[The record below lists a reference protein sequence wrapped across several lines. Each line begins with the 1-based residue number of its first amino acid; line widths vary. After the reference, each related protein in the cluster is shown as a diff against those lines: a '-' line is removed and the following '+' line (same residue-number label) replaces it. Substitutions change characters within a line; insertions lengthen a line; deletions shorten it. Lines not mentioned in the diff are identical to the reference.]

1 MLLATYAM
9 AILTI
14 EQKCER
20 TSIQRLQHCL
30 AQVSVAEFDSS
41 AITVDAERLIQ
52 FAERHW
58 CRLEKSL
65 IPALREASDEA
76 IASLQTIEHLGRCGI
91 EMLPLLRKA
100 LRPAADFGHHQI
112 VCACRTVNSYCY
124 NLLQRLTCEE
134 QQLLPLAHRVLPME
148 AWLKVGTEFLLQ
160 DAQRAGGGA
169 SLA

>member
-30 AQVSVAEFDSS
+30 AQSVIANEFDSF
-41 AITVDAERLIQ
+41 AVTVEAERLIQ

-58 CRLEKSL
+58 RRLENSL
-65 IPALREASDEA
+65 IPALREASSEA
-76 IASLQTIEHLGRCGI
+76 VASLQTIEQLGRCGL

-100 LRPAADFGHHQI
+100 LRPTADFGQQQI
-112 VCACRTVNSYCY
+112 VRACRTVNSYCH
-124 NLLQRLTCEE
+124 NLLQRLACEE

-148 AWLKVGTEFLLQ
+148 AWLKVGTEFLVQ
-160 DAQRAGGGA
+160 DAQHTAQH
-169 SLA
+169 